1 MRALLVKPR
10 IVSDSVQ
17 PSLGLGFLAATA
29 HPHEV
34 AIHDGVLDAGGPD
47 SVVRRARE
55 WGAGAVGFQLNSFDV
70 RSTPAYLAR
79 IRAELPGVVT
89 LAGGPHPTALPA
101 ETFRLFG
108 DRLDYVIRGEA
119 EDGFRALLDLLA
131 AGRPSPEALSA
142 VPGLV
147 WRSGDGTL
155 RQNPTATTDLE
166 RLPLPRWDLLDPG
179 RYPPAPHSAFFRRFP
194 VAPVAVSRGCPYPCS
209 FCAGSLIHQRE
220 VRYRRIEAVL
230 EEIVLLHDRHGV
242 REIHFVDD
250 NLTYDAERAHALCA
264 GLRRL
269 PFRLTWSCPN
279 GVRLDRVD
287 RALAEHMRAAG
298 CYSVGLGIES
308 GSERVLR
315 RIRKGLDLATIRRQV
330 PMLHAAGLE
339 TRGFF
344 VLGFPTETPREMEAT
359 VELALELPLD
369 FAHFMLF
376 HPFPGT
382 RAYEEAARESGVAS
396 IDWSAETLAEAAYAP
411 AGTTAAQLKSLQR
424 RAFARFY
431 LRPRAALRVV
441 SSVRGPRHAGWLA
454 RRIVRWMR

>member
-17 PSLGLGFLAATA
+17 PALGLGFLAATA
-29 HPHEV
+29 HPHEI
-34 AIHDGVLDAGGPD
+34 AIHDGVLDDGGPEA
-47 SVVRRARE
+47 VVRKARA

-70 RSTPAYLAR
+70 RSTTAYVAR

-89 LAGGPHPTALPA
+89 VAGGPHPTALPA
-101 ETFRLFG
+101 ETFGLFG
-108 DRLDYVIRGEA
+108 DALDYLILGEG
-119 EDGFRALLDLLA
+119 EDGFRALLDVLA
-131 AGRPSPEALSA
+131 SGRPTAEALAA
-142 VPGLV
+142 VPGLA
-147 WRSGDGTL
+147 WRDPDGAL
-155 RQNPTATTDLE
+155 RRNPTATTDLA
-166 RLPLPRWDLLDPG
+166 RLPLPRWDLLDPR

-209 FCAGSLIHQRE
+209 FCAGALVHQRE
-220 VRYRRIEAVL
+220 VRYRRVESVL
-230 EEIVLLHDRHGV
+230 EEIVLLWERHGV

-264 GLRRL
+264 GLRTL

-279 GVRLDRVD
+279 GVRLDRMD
-287 RALAEHMRAAG
+287 RALADDMRAAG

-308 GSERVLR
+308 GSDRILR

-330 PMLHAAGLE
+330 AMLHAAGLE

-344 VLGFPTETPREMEAT
+344 VLGFPTETRAEMAST
-359 VELALELPLD
+359 VDLALELPLD

-382 RAYEEAARESGVAS
+382 RAYDEAARESGVGA
-396 IDWSAETLAEAAYAP
+396 IDWSAETLAEPAYAP
-411 AGTTAAQLKSLQR
+411 AGITPAELKSLQR
-424 RAFARFY
+424 RAFLAFY
-431 LRPRAALRVV
+431 LRPGAALRLA
-441 SSVRGPRHAGWLA
+441 SSVRGIRHAGWLA
-454 RRIVRWMR
+454 RRICRWLR

>member
-17 PSLGLGFLAATA
+17 PALGLGFLAAAA

-34 AIHDGVLDAGGPD
+34 AIHDGLLGGGPD
-47 SVVRRARE
+47 AMVRRARA

-70 RSTPAYLAR
+70 RSSAAWIAKVR
-79 IRAELPGVVT
+79 SELPGVVT
-89 LAGGPHPTALPA
+89 IAGGPPPTAPPA
-101 ETFRLFG
+101 ETFRLLG
-108 DRLDYVIRGEA
+108 ANLDYLIRGEA

-131 AGRPSPEALSA
+131 AGRPGPGALAA
-142 VPGLV
+142 VPGLA
-147 WRSGDGTL
+147 WRGADGTL
-155 RQNPTATTDLE
+155 RQNPTATTDLD
-166 RLPLPRWDLLDPG
+166 RLPLPRWDLLDPA

-209 FCAGSLIHQRE
+209 FCAGALIHQRE
-220 VRYRRIEAVL
+220 VRYRRTEAVL
-230 EEIVLLHDRHGV
+230 DEIALLHDRHGV

-250 NLTYDAERAHALCA
+250 NLTYDPERAHALCA

-269 PFRLTWSCPN
+269 PFRVTWSCPN
-279 GVRLDRVD
+279 GIRLDRID
-287 RALAEHMRAAG
+287 RALADHMRTAG
-298 CYSVGLGIES
+298 CYSVGVGIES
-308 GSERVLR
+308 GSARMLG

-330 PMLHAAGLE
+330 AMLHAAGLE

-344 VLGFPTETPREMEAT
+344 VLGFPTETRAEMAAT
-359 VELALELPLD
+359 VDLSLELPLD

-382 RAYEEAARESGVAS
+382 RAYEEAALERGAAA
-396 IDWSAETLAEAAYAP
+396 IDWSAETLAEPAYAP
-411 AGTTAAQLKSLQR
+411 AGITAAGLKSLQR
-424 RAFARFY
+424 RAFLRFY
-431 LRPRAALRVV
+431 LRPRAALRLA

-454 RRIVRWMR
+454 RRIFRWLL